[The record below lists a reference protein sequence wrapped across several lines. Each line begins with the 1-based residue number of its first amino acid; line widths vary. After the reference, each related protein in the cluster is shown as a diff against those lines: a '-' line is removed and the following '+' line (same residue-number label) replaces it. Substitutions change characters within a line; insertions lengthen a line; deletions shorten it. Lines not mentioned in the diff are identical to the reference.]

1 MVKVVIKRSTNPKKK
16 MMAVFFKDGKKI
28 KTTHF
33 GASGYDDYTKTK
45 DKKQR
50 SRYINRH
57 TNSRENHSD
66 YKSAGSL
73 SRYILGGSSTSI
85 QANIRA
91 YKNRFNLT

>member
-1 MVKVVIKRSTNPKKK
+1 MVKVVFSKSSNSKKK
-16 MMAVFFKDGKKI
+16 MTAIFYKDGKKI

-33 GASGYDDYTKTK
+33 GAKGYDDYTKTK

-50 SRYINRH
+50 TRYINRH
-57 TNSRENHSD
+57 TNSSENHSD

-73 SRYILGGSSTSI
+73 SRYILWGNSTSI
-85 QANIRA
+85 RQNISS

>member
-1 MVKVVIKRSTNPKKK
+1 MVKVVFSRSTNGKKK
-16 MMAVFFKDGKKI
+16 MTAIFYKDGKKI

-33 GASGYDDYTKTK
+33 GQKGADDYTKTK

-50 SRYINRH
+50 TRYINRH
-57 TNSRENHSD
+57 TNSRESHSA

-73 SRYILGGSSTSI
+73 SRYILWGGSTSI
-85 QANIRA
+85 QANIRS